1 MFRQSTREEDLQRAD
16 TIVNGIIDGK
26 ILGKGKKNI
35 ELSDLLKELF
45 HLKNLLDD
53 DFQTFVE
60 KLLSKTEGKVHNY
73 VLDYMYSKEKME
85 LFPLNTLKN
94 MALCGEKHALSYFN
108 QNEQLLKFPDD
119 ACIYWALPDHGSEAG
134 MDSSE
139 WSVYL
144 SNGTFDDNLAE
155 VITKDP
161 RPLDDNYCGIVEG
174 LIEGYANNGEY
185 EKAVDAWAIIRER
198 CLDYEY
204 DYLFDK
210 VPVRK
215 ALDYFDCC
223 DDESYWLW
231 DELNKALDNN
241 DKGAVVNS
249 GLARL
254 SDEIFYHYL
263 GETEEEK
270 VNAERAWKFYKMIGC
285 KDDAVWEEIIDYDD
299 SLENRPEPDYKVEKP
314 TEKIDNS
321 LTEPVKPEAKAIP
334 QSIWHQVKVEESSS
348 AEAKAQE
355 KSNAEKK
362 QDAKDTKAVPEPN
375 HQKVPEPTTL
385 PANDPV
391 PTRQQESDVT
401 MSPKAVESQDADA
414 LYDIYLKKKT
424 IKNLRAAAKADHP
437 RAMYELGMHYLDLHN
452 KTPIWKK
459 AVKGTKTNKKR
470 GEEWIARAAKLGC
483 QDAKIYKK
491 QPAMRMRKIVMN
503 KRPKVKLFQ
512 ESFDGCECGC
522 CLFMVL
528 AGIAIVGWV
537 FF

>member
-85 LFPLNTLKN
+85 LFPLNTLKS
-94 MALCGEKHALSYFN
+94 MALCSEKHALSYFN

-198 CLDYEY
+198 CLDDEY

-241 DKGAVVNS
+241 DKGAVVDS

-263 GETEEEK
+263 GEAEEEK

-362 QDAKDTKAVPEPN
+362 
-375 HQKVPEPTTL
+375 
-385 PANDPV
+385 
-391 PTRQQESDVT
+391 
-401 MSPKAVESQDADA
+401 
-414 LYDIYLKKKT
+414 
-424 IKNLRAAAKADHP
+424 
-437 RAMYELGMHYLDLHN
+437 
-452 KTPIWKK
+452 

-491 QPAMRMRKIVMN
+491 QPAMRKRKIVMN